1 MELVRV
7 DTQRAYQEIRKK
19 IITLELPPGS
29 PIDEGKLADEFDM
42 GVLPI
47 REAIKLLAH
56 EHLVDIPPHG
66 IYVSDV
72 NIPDLEEISEV
83 RVLLESFCA
92 RQAAKRADADD
103 LIVLETL
110 CEEMTSIP
118 QSESMRLFNIDH
130 KFHQAIAQAAH
141 NKYLAQT
148 LERFYGLSQRLWY
161 LVLPELGFLPASVE
175 EHLELVK
182 VIISCD
188 SDKAEQIMYDH
199 VNGFYDKVREI
210 LLNKI
215 KEK

>member
-1 MELVRV
+1 MELVRI

-19 IITLELPPGS
+19 IITLELSPGS
-29 PIDEGKLADEFDM
+29 PIDEGKLADEMDM
-42 GVLPI
+42 GVLPV

-72 NIPDLEEISEV
+72 NIPDLEEISEI
-83 RVLLESFCA
+83 RVLLEAFCA

-103 LIVLETL
+103 LVVLEAL
-110 CEEMTSIP
+110 CEEMASIP
-118 QSESMRLFNIDH
+118 PAESVRLFNIDH
-130 KFHQAIAQAAH
+130 KFHQTIAQSAH

-182 VIISCD
+182 VIISRD
-188 SDKAEQIMYDH
+188 SDLAERIMYEH

-210 LLNKI
+210 LLKKI
-215 KEK
+215 KG

>member
-7 DTQRAYQEIRKK
+7 DTQRAYQQIRNK
-19 IITLELPPGS
+19 IITLELSPGT
-29 PIDEGKLADEFDM
+29 PIDEGQLAKDLNM
-42 GVLPI
+42 GVVPV

-56 EHLVDIPPHG
+56 DHLIDIPPHG
-66 IYVSDV
+66 IYVSDINV
-72 NIPDLEEISEV
+72 PDLEEISEI
-83 RVLLESFCA
+83 RVLLESFSA

-103 LIVLETL
+103 LVVLETL
-110 CEEMTSIP
+110 CEEMSSIP
-118 QSESMRLFNIDH
+118 QSESLRLFNIDH

-182 VIISCD
+182 VIISRD
-188 SDKAEQIMYDH
+188 SESAERIMYQH
-199 VNGFYDKVREI
+199 VSGFYDKVREI
-210 LLNKI
+210 LLNKT
-215 KEK
+215 KE